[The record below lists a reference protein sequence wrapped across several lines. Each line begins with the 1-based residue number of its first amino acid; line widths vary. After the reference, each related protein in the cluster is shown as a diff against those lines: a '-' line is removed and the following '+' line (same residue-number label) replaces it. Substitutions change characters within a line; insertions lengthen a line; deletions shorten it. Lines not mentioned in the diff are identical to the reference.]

1 MEGSKELSFGNSAV
15 VSGLE
20 LSDARSAS
28 DQELPELSDARSAR
42 VLVYY

>member
-1 MEGSKELSFGNSAV
+1 MEGSKELSFGKGAV
-15 VSGLE
+15 ESYSE

-42 VLVYY
+42 VLVY